1 MDINSVPQD
10 NSSTYANMKKVIY
23 ASDEEGKL
31 TSVASSGWEVEETAT
46 KLALSDI
53 EKSIQEAY
61 EEVKK
66 GDKSPLYY
74 HMYAARMDLVVLS
87 QATGFF
93 QWSIKRHFKP
103 QVFQKLSE
111 KKLLEYCD
119 VLGISLEEIKV
130 LPEVKDE

>member
-31 TSVASSGWEVEETAT
+31 TSVASTGWEVEETAT

-53 EKSIQEAY
+53 EKSIKKAYQE
-61 EEVKK
+61 VQSGK
-66 GDKSPLYY
+66 KSPLYY
-74 HMYAARMDLVVLS
+74 HMYAARMDIVVLS
-87 QATGFF
+87 QSTGFF
-93 QWSIKRHFKP
+93 QWTIKRHFKP
-103 QVFQKLSE
+103 EVFKKLSE
-111 KKLLEYCD
+111 KRLLQYCD
-119 VLGISLEEIKV
+119 ALGITLKEIKV